1 MSSLTP
7 TFYVP
12 VVGVPAAVVGPL
24 VEALLDVVIGA
35 LTVCAN
41 PPISPD
47 PVLSVETLLDF
58 DGAPPVKVL
67 PGEDRL
73 SPVAD
78 VCVADT
84 VLLLDALPAYWAL
97 SADFSI
103 WHSID
108 PLQNYF

>member
-7 TFYVP
+7 TFYDP
-12 VVGVPAAVVGPL
+12 VGVPATVVGPL

-67 PGEDRL
+67 PGADHL
-73 SPVAD
+73 SPVAYGP
-78 VCVADT
+78 VADA

-97 SADFSI
+97 LPISLSGIPLTLFRI
-103 WHSID
+103 TID
-108 PLQNYF
+108 